1 MNAPLV
7 PGDESSAEQ
16 SAEPIERPQS
26 PVAER
31 VAELVA
37 SDNYLEAAAL
47 CVQAGD
53 HARASELLELAC
65 HFADAGREALRAGD
79 ARRAVHLAALGGDEA
94 LAESAL
100 DALVAHASR
109 EVALATAGDLAARGF
124 ARHAGELFGRLDHHL
139 EAARAF
145 AAAHEACRAAAAFER
160 AGRAADGARVLEAA
174 LRARPGDAE
183 ARLTLA
189 RLLARHGR
197 TEAAVKAL
205 QQLDASAPERLR
217 GLPLLARSLDQLGLE
232 EAARSV
238 RDEMERLGVSEQQED
253 DGASPRGSPS
263 VSPARVAEEEHKRR
277 SSTGAAGS
285 VPPKPAGALLFGRY
299 ELVREVAMTPHAR
312 VVEAIDRISAERVAV
327 KILAAS
333 SEGAGRDALLRFERE
348 ANALAQ
354 LRHPH
359 VVPLLG
365 YLNEGPAM
373 VLAWMPGG
381 SLADLLER
389 EPIAPARAIE
399 IACSILS
406 ALGEAHRLGILHRD
420 IKPAN
425 VLFDEAGTA
434 RLSDFGAAHLGDLS
448 STATA
453 GAIGTFAYMS
463 PEQRLGRPATVASD
477 LYGVGALLIEMITG
491 SATSAAVDGR
501 LATPPSTYHP
511 DLLPAHD
518 GIIALLLEEEPRRR
532 PADAFD
538 AGRALRSVRWSDRVS
553 PRNDAAR
560 PRPARPSTPAPSK
573 RPRLTVTFDVGDGRD
588 ASQRWRD
595 TWINRDVLIVPLDDE
610 SLTRARAFAQAGHA
624 ALATVLRID
633 PAVNEIWIDPPR
645 GRSLADAPRA
655 LSPGQVARIEE
666 AVLALH
672 AAQGAHGAIE
682 PDHLYWHDGEVT
694 LAYPRRQAGKD
705 AAERDSIA
713 VARLKAALSGQ

>member
-1 MNAPLV
+1 VNAPLAARD
-7 PGDESSAEQ
+7 GGSAEQ
-16 SAEPIERPQS
+16 TELHPQS
-26 PVAER
+26 PVADR

-37 SDNYLEAAAL
+37 SDKHLEAAAL

-65 HFADAGREALRAGD
+65 QFADAGREALRGGD

-100 DALVAHASR
+100 DAIVAHASR
-109 EVALATAGDLAARGF
+109 EAALATAGDLAARGF
-124 ARHAGELFGRLDHHL
+124 ARHAGELFGRLEHHL

-205 QQLDASAPERLR
+205 QQIDISAPERLR

-238 RDEMERLGVSEQQED
+238 RDEMDRLGVSEQAED
-253 DGASPRGSPS
+253 DGASPRGSTS
-263 VSPARVAEEEHKRR
+263 VSPARVAEGDPKRR
-277 SSTGAAGS
+277 SPTGAAGS
-285 VPPKPAGALLFGRY
+285 VPPLKPAGALLFGRY

-333 SEGAGRDALLRFERE
+333 AEGAGRDALLRFERE

-365 YLNEGPAM
+365 YLHEGPAM

-389 EPIAPARAIE
+389 EPIAPERAIE

-425 VLFDEAGTA
+425 VMFDEAGTA

-491 SATSAAVDGR
+491 SATAAAVDGQ

-518 GIIALLLEEEPRRR
+518 GIIALLLDEDPRRR

-538 AGRALRSVRWSDRVS
+538 AGRALRSVRWSDRVP
-553 PRNDAAR
+553 PRDAAAR
-560 PRPARPSTPAPSK
+560 PKPARPSTPAPSK

-588 ASQRWRD
+588 ASQRRRD
-595 TWINRDVLIVPLDDE
+595 TWINRDVLVVPLDDDA
-610 SLTRARAFAQAGHA
+610 LTRARAFAQAGHA

-633 PAVNEIWIDPPR
+633 PAANEIWIAPPR

-655 LSPGQVARIEE
+655 LSPGQVARLEE

-694 LAYPRRQAGKD
+694 LAYPRRAAGKD
-705 AAERDSIA
+705 AAERDTIA
-713 VARLKAALSGQ
+713 VARLKAALSG

>member
-1 MNAPLV
+1 VNAPL
-7 PGDESSAEQ
+7 A
-16 SAEPIERPQS
+16 A
-26 PVAER
+26 R

-37 SDNYLEAAAL
+37 SNKHLEAAAL
-47 CVQAGD
+47 CVEAGD
-53 HARASELLELAC
+53 HERASQLLELAC
-65 HFADAGREALRAGD
+65 EFADAAREALRAGD
-79 ARRAVHLAALGGDEA
+79 ARRAAHLAALGGDEA
-94 LAESAL
+94 LAKVAL
-100 DALVAHASR
+100 DELVTRASR
-109 EVALATAGDLAARGF
+109 EVALATAGDLASRGF
-124 ARHAGELFGRLDHHL
+124 ARHAGELYSRLDHPL

-160 AGRAADGARVLEAA
+160 AGRAVDGARVLEAA
-174 LRARPGDAE
+174 LRARPTDAE
-183 ARLTLA
+183 ARLALA

-197 TEAAVKAL
+197 TEGAVKAL

-217 GLPLLARSLDQLGLE
+217 GLPLLARCLDQLGLE

-238 RDEMERLGVSEQQED
+238 RDEMDRLGVIEQAED
-253 DGASPRGSPS
+253 DGASSRGSAS
-263 VSPARVAEEEHKRR
+263 VSPPLRAPGDRERR
-277 SSTGAAGS
+277 AATGADGS
-285 VPPKPAGALLFGRY
+285 VPPPKPAGALLFGRY
-299 ELVREVAMTPHAR
+299 EMVREVAMTPHAR
-312 VVEAIDRISAERVAV
+312 VVEAIDRISADRVAV

-333 SEGAGRDALLRFERE
+333 TEGAGRDALLRFERE

-381 SLADLLER
+381 SLAALLER
-389 EPIAPARAIE
+389 EPIAPARAVE
-399 IACSILS
+399 IACSILA

-491 SATSAAVDGR
+491 TAAAAAVDGQ
-501 LATPPSTYHP
+501 LETPPSTHHP
-511 DLLPAHD
+511 DLLPDHD
-518 GIIALLLEEEPRRR
+518 TIIALLLDEDPRRR

-538 AGRALRSVRWSDRVS
+538 AGRALRSVRWSDRVP
-553 PRNDAAR
+553 PRDVVAR
-560 PRPARPSTPAPSK
+560 PKPARPSTAAPNK

-595 TWINRDVLIVPLDDE
+595 TWVDRDVLVLPIDDDA
-610 SLTRARAFAQAGHA
+610 LTRARAFAQAGHA
-624 ALATVLRID
+624 ALAAVLRID
-633 PAVNEIWIDPPR
+633 SAANEIWIAPPR

-655 LSPGQVARIEE
+655 MSPGQVARLEE

-672 AAQGAHGAIE
+672 AALGAHGAIE

-694 LAYPRRQAGKD
+694 LAYPRRPGGKD
-705 AAERDSIA
+705 AVERDRLAI
-713 VARLKAALSGQ
+713 ARLKAALSGG